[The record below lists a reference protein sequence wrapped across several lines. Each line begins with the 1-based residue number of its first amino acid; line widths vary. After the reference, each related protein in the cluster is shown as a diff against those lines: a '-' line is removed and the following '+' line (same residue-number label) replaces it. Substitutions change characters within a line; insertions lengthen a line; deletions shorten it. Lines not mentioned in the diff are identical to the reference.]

1 MHNESFNLIMC
12 SGDYEDNEN
21 RVEILSDNYQWS
33 NNRRLKISTIE
44 DLEYA
49 KGIVLQSYEKAK
61 NR

>member
-1 MHNESFNLIMC
+1 MC
-12 SGDYEDNEN
+12 SGDYDDKEN
-21 RVEILSDNYQWS
+21 RVEVLSDNYQWS

-49 KGIVLQSYEKAK
+49 KYIVLQSYEKAK